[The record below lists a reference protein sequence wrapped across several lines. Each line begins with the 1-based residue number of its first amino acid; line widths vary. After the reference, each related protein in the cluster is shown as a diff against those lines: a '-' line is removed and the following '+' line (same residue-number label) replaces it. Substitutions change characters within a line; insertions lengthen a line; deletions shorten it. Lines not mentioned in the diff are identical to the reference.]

1 MENKARIQKVLSDQ
15 GILSR
20 RRTEELIKEGRITVN
35 GRPA

>member
-20 RRTEELIKEGRITVN
+20 RRTKSEAKRS
-35 GRPA
+35 